1 MNKKLSE
8 IASIVLSGLLLG
20 AFIALVIWVS
30 TEVQEA
36 HDYAKQNGLKGVL
49 NDVWCGK
56 AGCEPTGA
64 GASERASGKGATQ

>member
-1 MNKKLSE
+1 MNKKLLE
-8 IASIVLSGLLLG
+8 VASIILSGLLLA

-49 NDVWCGK
+49 NEVWCGK
-56 AGCEPTGA
+56 AGCN
-64 GASERASGKGATQ
+64 SATEGVSK